1 MMVDIRREN
10 RWGIIDHVY
19 VIIVERGKREKAA
32 ILIQTR
38 QRGKMGREYVDF
50 IKYQNEMACKIQSI
64 QVRDEMMVNG
74 EMVK

>member
-1 MMVDIRREN
+1 MIRREEMG
-10 RWGIIDHVY
+10 GIIYDVY
-19 VIIVERGKREKAA
+19 VIIVEREKREKAA

-64 QVRDEMMVNG
+64 QVRDEMVGG
-74 EMVK
+74 EMLDGRW